1 MEFEL
6 RHLEAFRAVAET
18 RSMTA
23 AARLLGVSQPAVSSL
38 IARFEQQIGLPLFR
52 RTGGGLEPTAEA
64 LQLVDEVAPVLA
76 DFDHVRQ
83 AIHDI
88 RDGRSGRLMIAAQP
102 LVGLALLPAVLADF
116 ARAHP
121 RVSFKVL
128 TNTSELVR
136 HLLSGHAYDLGIADV
151 RLDAQA
157 AMLASVAAPCVCV
170 LPADHRLASYAML
183 TPTLL
188 DGEPFVT
195 SFREREIHHRIGRAF
210 ADAGAQWNV
219 VAEVDFFA
227 VACGMVANRFG
238 VTVVDPFTAAQ
249 AAHAPQG
256 GQAAVAVRAFAPAL
270 DYRFALYHPL
280 HRPPSTVARAFVRTF
295 LAAVRAVDG
304 VTVSG
309 REPGP

>member
-1 MEFEL
+1 MDFDV

-38 IARFEQQIGLPLFR
+38 IARFEAQIGLLLFR
-52 RTGGGLEPTAEA
+52 RTGSSLEPTAEA
-64 LQLVDEVAPVLA
+64 LQLFDVVGPVLA

-88 RDGRSGRLMIAAQP
+88 RGGQSGRLMIAAQP
-102 LVGLALLPAVLADF
+102 LVGLSLLPSVLADF
-116 ARAHP
+116 ARMHP
-121 RVSFKVL
+121 RVGLKVL

-136 HLLSGHAYDLGIADV
+136 HLVSGHAYDLGIADV
-151 RLDAQA
+151 PLDNQA

-170 LPADHRLASYAML
+170 LPAEHRLASYAML

-195 SFREREIHHRIGRAF
+195 SFKEREIHHRIGRAF
-210 ADAGAQWNV
+210 ADAGARWNV

-227 VACGMVANRFG
+227 VACGMVANRMG

-249 AAHAPQG
+249 AQ
-256 GQAAVAVRAFAPAL
+256 QDAVAVRAFAPGL
-270 DYRFALYHPL
+270 DYRFAVYHPH
-280 HRPPSTVARAFVRTF
+280 HRPLSTVALAFVRTF

-304 VTVSG
+304 VTVLG
-309 REPGP
+309 GDADR